1 MSEGDRIFLLGNN
14 ATMPNLQGW
23 SMRDVMYFSKLL
35 KLDLK
40 TSGTGYVTNQS
51 IEKRT
56 SYTRRRYIRTR
67 IRTTVTTVSRGKY
80 KLIQEI

>member
-1 MSEGDRIFLLGNN
+1 MNQSIDTVENNVKRETPTDNFRRRKNKKQYPQSGEVMSEGDRIFLLGNN

-40 TSGTGYVTNQS
+40 LQV
-51 IEKRT
+51 RDM
-56 SYTRRRYIRTR
+56 
-67 IRTTVTTVSRGKY
+67 
-80 KLIQEI
+80 

>member
-40 TSGTGYVTNQS
+40 LQV
-51 IEKRT
+51 R
-56 SYTRRRYIRTR
+56 
-67 IRTTVTTVSRGKY
+67 VM
-80 KLIQEI
+80 

>member
-1 MSEGDRIFLLGNN
+1 MKEIVIFLLGNN
-14 ATMPNLQGW
+14 AKMPNIKGW

-51 IEKRT
+51 IEK
-56 SYTRRRYIRTR
+56 
-67 IRTTVTTVSRGKY
+67 GKDLQEGDTL
-80 KLIQEI
+80 KLELEPPLQPLVEANTN

>member
-51 IEKRT
+51 IEK
-56 SYTRRRYIRTR
+56 
-67 IRTTVTTVSRGKY
+67 GQA
-80 KLIQEI
+80 IQEGDALELKLEPPLQPLAEANTN